1 MAINSALDVS
11 ISSLANASRG
21 INRVAADIART
32 GVAAQSASA
41 APESGAEPKPVGP
54 SYVQSAVELKIYSA
68 QAVAS
73 VKMIETIDEMLGAL
87 IDEQV

>member
-32 GVAAQSASA
+32 GVAAKARA
-41 APESGAEPKPVGP
+41 LRPNLAPSP
-54 SYVQSAVELKIYSA
+54 SLWARLTCSPLWN
-68 QAVAS
+68 
-73 VKMIETIDEMLGAL
+73 
-87 IDEQV
+87 

>member
-32 GVAAQSASA
+32 GVDYISC
-41 APESGAEPKPVGP
+41 GDLTKGVEPLDL
-54 SYVQSAVELKIYSA
+54 SMRFLLDQ
-68 QAVAS
+68 
-73 VKMIETIDEMLGAL
+73 
-87 IDEQV
+87 